1 MSDGLMQSN
10 YMVMILQV
18 LVTLV
23 IVPVLSFSKLK
34 NIANQYGLVRYPQ
47 AKSDVEQ
54 YLRVSQKRYW
64 SSVVIV
70 TFLVSFMLVHAIV
83 NQTELLNWDDQSG
96 LMVMYLLSMIPVVI
110 MVLTHRHLF
119 NIFKQHAGNKRTAS
133 LRVRTWKEYVSIPN
147 LVLVLIANVVFV
159 TTVIYFVRHPFD
171 GFAGYA
177 NLFGLVALDA
187 LFAFIIAVL
196 YRDNKTNGLESPEHR
211 DALKKRAIHI
221 NMLILALAVFHISLS
236 MWVQGTE
243 LVAFKIIIQSLYF
256 QVVLVITAFSLTLPK
271 SVFQNTTS
279 KV

>member
-1 MSDGLMQSN
+1 MSDWLMQSN
-10 YMVMILQV
+10 YMIMILQV

-23 IVPVLSFSKLK
+23 IVPVLSFKKLK
-34 NIANQYGLVRYPQ
+34 NIANQYGLIRYPQ

-70 TFLVSFMLVHAIV
+70 TTLVSFMLVHAIV

-96 LMVMYLLSMIPVVI
+96 LMLMYLLSMIPVVI

-133 LRVRTWKEYVSIPN
+133 LRVRTWTEYVSIPN
-147 LVLVLIANVVFV
+147 LVLVLIANLVFV
-159 TTVIYFVRHPFD
+159 VTVIYFVKHPFD

-177 NLFGLVALDA
+177 NLFGLIALDA
-187 LFAFIIAVL
+187 LFTLIIVVL

-243 LVAFKIIIQSLYF
+243 LVGFKIILQSLYF

-271 SVFQNTTS
+271 SVFQNITV
-279 KV
+279 KA

>member
-1 MSDGLMQSN
+1 MQSN
-10 YMVMILQV
+10 YMIMILQV

-23 IVPVLSFSKLK
+23 IVPVLSFKKLK
-34 NIANQYGLVRYPQ
+34 NIANQYGLIRYPQ

-70 TFLVSFMLVHAIV
+70 TTLVSFMLVHAIV

-96 LMVMYLLSMIPVVI
+96 LMLMYLLSMIPVVI

-133 LRVRTWKEYVSIPN
+133 LRVRTWREYVSIPN
-147 LVLVLIANVVFV
+147 LVLVLIANLVFV
-159 TTVIYFVRHPFD
+159 VTVIYFVKHPFD

-177 NLFGLVALDA
+177 NLFGLIVLDA
-187 LFAFIIAVL
+187 LFTLIIVVL

-243 LVAFKIIIQSLYF
+243 LVGFKIILQSLYF

-271 SVFQNTTS
+271 SVFQNITV

>member
-1 MSDGLMQSN
+1 MSDWLMQSN
-10 YMVMILQV
+10 YMIMILQV

-23 IVPVLSFSKLK
+23 IVPVLSFKKLK
-34 NIANQYGLVRYPQ
+34 NIANQYGLIRYPQ

-70 TFLVSFMLVHAIV
+70 TTLVSFMLVHAIV

-96 LMVMYLLSMIPVVI
+96 LMLMYLLSMIPVVI

-133 LRVRTWKEYVSIPN
+133 LRVRTWREYVSIPN
-147 LVLVLIANVVFV
+147 LVLVLIANLVFV
-159 TTVIYFVRHPFD
+159 VTVIYFVKHPFD

-177 NLFGLVALDA
+177 NLFGLIVLDA
-187 LFAFIIAVL
+187 LFTLIIVVL

-243 LVAFKIIIQSLYF
+243 LVGFKIILQSLYF

-271 SVFQNTTS
+271 SVFQNITV

>member
-1 MSDGLMQSN
+1 MSDWLMQSN
-10 YMVMILQV
+10 YMIMILQV

-23 IVPVLSFSKLK
+23 IVPVLSFNKLK
-34 NIANQYGLVRYPQ
+34 NIANQYGLIRYPQ

-70 TFLVSFMLVHAIV
+70 TTLVSFMLVHAIV

-96 LMVMYLLSMIPVVI
+96 LMLMYLLSMIPVVI

-133 LRVRTWKEYVSIPN
+133 LRVRTWTEYVSIPN
-147 LVLVLIANVVFV
+147 LVLVLIANLVFV
-159 TTVIYFVRHPFD
+159 VTVIYFVKHPFD

-177 NLFGLVALDA
+177 NLFGLIALDA
-187 LFAFIIAVL
+187 LFTLIIVVL

-243 LVAFKIIIQSLYF
+243 LVGFKIILQSLYF

-271 SVFQNTTS
+271 SVFQNITV
-279 KV
+279 KA

>member
-1 MSDGLMQSN
+1 MI
-10 YMVMILQV
+10 MILQV

-54 YLRVSQKRYW
+54 YLRASQKRYW

-70 TFLVSFMLVHAIV
+70 TLLVSLMLVHAIV

-133 LRVRTWKEYVSIPN
+133 LRVRTWKEYVSLPN

-159 TTVIYFVRHPFD
+159 TTVIYFVKHPFD

-177 NLFGLVALDA
+177 NLFGLITLDA
-187 LFAFIIAVL
+187 VFAFIIVVL

-256 QVVLVITAFSLTLPK
+256 QVVLVISAFSLTLPK

>member
-1 MSDGLMQSN
+1 MQSN
-10 YMVMILQV
+10 YMIMILQV

-34 NIANQYGLVRYPQ
+34 NIANQYGLVRYPK

-54 YLRVSQKRYW
+54 WLRVSQKRYW

-70 TFLVSFMLVHAIV
+70 TLLVSFMLVHAIV

-133 LRVRTWKEYVSIPN
+133 LRVRTWKEYVSIAN

-159 TTVIYFVRHPFD
+159 TTVIYFVKHPFD

-177 NLFGLVALDA
+177 NLFGLIALDA
-187 LFAFIIAVL
+187 VFAFIIVVV

-236 MWVQGTE
+236 MWVQGSE
-243 LVAFKIIIQSLYF
+243 LVAFKIIVQSLYF

-271 SVFQNTTS
+271 SVFQNTTP